1 MPNQTILSGLQSFM
15 NDRLGVDPGATAAGG
30 EALSPVSDGTDDPT
44 SPGPG
49 RIPLPDYKDPASRLA
64 YAKAY
69 RTKYGNYFEGRG
81 DIPLRVNE
89 KPAWATDTAKNLAT
103 RFGGQYGIDP
113 ALLYGSAMEEG
124 MSGAYANK
132 EGRINTTGDKNYPVS
147 GLWSF
152 GLDSFDQGR
161 FDSMVK
167 KGLLPKEFANN
178 FTIFQGE
185 GGPAGKDVRP
195 ETAMFKTTDAGLQ
208 AKAAMMKEAYDD
220 MDTYAKQH
228 GIAMSPKARDFFTLA
243 TFNGGEGVG
252 HQMLSDYSAN
262 GLLKN
267 DAYLKTRPTSGKG
280 LKESSYKQVYDNVR
294 RRLVYQ
300 TALKEQGQF
309 EDTPAGK

>member
-1 MPNQTILSGLQSFM
+1 MK
-15 NDRLGVDPGATAAGG
+15 DRLGDAAPAVRELSGTPDATAGPLLSGAQSAGG
-30 EALSPVSDGTDDPT
+30 EATGDPT
-44 SPGPG
+44 SPSPPG

-69 RTKYGNYFEGRG
+69 RQQYGNYFEGRG

-89 KPAWATDTAKNLAT
+89 KPAWGSDTAKNLAT
-103 RFGGQYGIDP
+103 RFGAQYGIDP

-132 EGRINTTGDKNYPVS
+132 EGRINTTGDRNYPVS

-152 GLDSFDQGR
+152 GLDSFDTDR
-161 FDSMVK
+161 YNTLVK

-220 MDTYAKQH
+220 MDAYAKHQ
-228 GIAMSPKARDFFTLA
+228 GITMSPKARDFFTLA

-252 HQMLSDYSAN
+252 HQMLTDYNNN
-262 GLLKN
+262 GLLKG
-267 DAYLKTRPTSGKG
+267 DAYLKARPTSGRG
-280 LKESSYKQVYDNVR
+280 LKESSYKSVYDNVR

-300 TALKEQGQF
+300 QALKEQGLF
-309 EDTPAGK
+309 DDAAK